1 MTSLSANLFG
11 LPVPSGF
18 TLPPSP
24 SPSREVAH
32 PDDQAASITRVS
44 GARLSEFVSHQNF
57 PRTGDAS
64 HSSALVGPSGHQV
77 RVDTAAGQVSP
88 SSLRAPTQRTQ
99 SSQGSADAAVA
110 NAPLTLAG
118 AELVCP
124 VKGCGKRYTKRA
136 KLAEHVRTH
145 STDPLVARPFACDQP
160 GCEGKRYVRA
170 EHLKRHLIRSHGR
183 AGDED
188 DAAAAESPGLPGSRG
203 TTPGNDEERKR
214 KLGFICERD
223 GCQKAFWTKQHLA
236 RHQEVH
242 ERSTSEEEQET
253 VPGGHQVA
261 GRPGGQYAV
270 GSLCLAC
277 LLRTL
282 C

>member
-1 MTSLSANLFG
+1 MTTLSANLFG

-64 HSSALVGPSGHQV
+64 HSSTFVDPSGHRV
-77 RVDTAAGQVSP
+77 GVDTAAGQVSP
-88 SSLRAPTQRTQ
+88 SRARTQRTQ
-99 SSQGSADAAVA
+99 SSQGSAVA
-110 NAPLTLAG
+110 PSNAPG
-118 AELVCP
+118 AELVCHIE
-124 VKGCGKRYTKRA
+124 GCGKRYTKRA

-145 STDPLVARPFACDQP
+145 STDPLVARPFACDEP

-188 DAAAAESPGLPGSRG
+188 NAAAVGSPGLRGSRG

-214 KLGFICERD
+214 RLGFICEHD

-242 ERSTSEEEQET
+242 ERLTSEEEQET
-253 VPGGHQVA
+253 VPGGRQVA